1 MHRQDVLGIVE
12 AMPTLIEHE
21 TQRLQQMRDNDK
33 LPDPST
39 LPVLSVDKHDPVTP
53 HVVTMSAEL
62 LIRNAA
68 LKAIGDCKNFADET
82 NAKANIELAKAK
94 LYEAGNMVEPKAS
107 VKVAEAEQEKPKT
120 KEKAS
125 K

>member
-94 LYEAGNMVEPKAS
+94 LYEAGNMVEPAAVEK
-107 VKVAEAEQEKPKT
+107 AEQEKPKT

>member
-1 MHRQDVLGIVE
+1 MERQNVLGIVE

-21 TQRLQQMRDNDK
+21 TQRLQQMRNNPK

-39 LPVLSVDKHDPVTP
+39 LPVLSVDKYDVVTP
-53 HVVTMSAEL
+53 HVVTMSADL

-68 LKAIGDCKNFADET
+68 LKAIGKCSNYADET
-82 NAKANIELAKAK
+82 NAKANIESAKAK
-94 LYEAGNMVEPKAS
+94 LYEAGNMVEPAATVETEQDKA
-107 VKVAEAEQEKPKT
+107 KA

>member
-1 MHRQDVLGIVE
+1 MERQNVLGIIE

-21 TQRLQQMRDNDK
+21 TQRLQQMRDNKK

-39 LPVLSVDKHDPVTP
+39 LPVLNVEKHDPVTP
-53 HVVTMSAEL
+53 HVVTMSADL

-68 LKAIGDCKNFADET
+68 LKAIGDCSNYADET
-82 NAKANIELAKAK
+82 NAKANIETAKAK
-94 LYEAGNMVEPKAS
+94 LYEAGNMVES
-107 VKVAEAEQEKPKT
+107 VVVEEKPKT